1 MRGVFII
8 AAVTL
13 AGCVEHPLVDMTD
26 VDPVTYQAVY
36 DRCEAISVGTSKGG
50 PIFAGAIMGA
60 SVGMGLASI
69 FAGLAPGISA
79 AEGWGA
85 LSGAGA
91 GAGAAAGSIPN
102 PVTGPPENYQSIS
115 DCLTQHGYKLLPAQG

>member
-1 MRGVFII
+1 MRRALLI
-8 AAVTL
+8 AALSLT
-13 AGCVEHPLVDMTD
+13 GCVEHPLVDMTD
-26 VDPVTYQAVY
+26 IDPVSYQAVY
-36 DRCEAISVGTSKGG
+36 DRCEASSVGTSKGG
-50 PIFAGAIMGA
+50 PILVGVIMGA
-60 SVGMGLASI
+60 SVGMGLAAVI
-69 FAGLAPGISA
+69 VGAAPGISA

-85 LSGAGA
+85 LSGA

>member
-1 MRGVFII
+1 MRTTLLI
-8 AAVTL
+8 AALAL

-26 VDPVTYQAVY
+26 IDPVAYQAVY
-36 DRCEAISVGTSKGG
+36 DRCEATSFTVARGG
-50 PIFAGAIMGA
+50 PIFAGVVMGA

-69 FAGLAPGISA
+69 FAGMAPGISA

-91 GAGAAAGSIPN
+91 GAAAGSLAN
-102 PVTGPPENYQSIS
+102 PVTGPPENYQSIA

>member
-13 AGCVEHPLVDMTD
+13 AGCAEHPLVDMTD
-26 VDPVTYQAVY
+26 VDPVSYQAVY
-36 DRCEAISVGTSKGG
+36 DRCEATAVGTTKGG

-60 SVGMGLASI
+60 SVGMGLAAI

-79 AEGWGA
+79 AEGYGA
-85 LSGAGA
+85 ATGAI
-91 GAGAAAGSIPN
+91 AGAAAGSIPN
-102 PVTGPPENYQSIS
+102 PVSGPPEAYQSIG